1 MGRQASLPLG
11 RQLLRALCPQSPPLW
26 AGAIPEGGASMGATP
41 AGANYDHM
49 RQPCPR
55 ATAPTGSSLGR
66 EWLRL
71 HYQGRKKRERGNK
84 KKKGPQPHLPPSS
97 STTTVVDHHLL
108 SSSTTTAAASSRPY
122 PSSAI
127 APVAPSSPSSLP
139 PPPCLHAT
147 DAGLYRSSRPKSQ
160 GAYCLLPTAIT
171 IIIIA
176 SRCLALPSFSRCSH
190 QSRPSL
196 PTVLSSVV
204 PHNVAFLP
212 HSPCRT
218 PLLSCC
224 RSPHWTL
231 LPFLPSTVAKPS
243 SVPCSCRWPHLPF
256 SSSAAFLPY
265 LPATIATG
273 QPFVGLCCP
282 VASQPCCCLPCCS
295 SCLPLPSLIVDYYL
309 LPPVPIVDAT
319 VVLLPMACCHC
330 QLSAMAAALSYN
342 LLCFLWLFHP
352 LLPLL

>member
-71 HYQGRKKRERGNK
+71 HY
-84 KKKGPQPHLPPSS
+84 L
-97 STTTVVDHHLL
+97 
-108 SSSTTTAAASSRPY
+108 
-122 PSSAI
+122 
-127 APVAPSSPSSLP
+127 APSSPSSLP

-295 SCLPLPSLIVDYYL
+295 SCLPLPSLTVDYFL